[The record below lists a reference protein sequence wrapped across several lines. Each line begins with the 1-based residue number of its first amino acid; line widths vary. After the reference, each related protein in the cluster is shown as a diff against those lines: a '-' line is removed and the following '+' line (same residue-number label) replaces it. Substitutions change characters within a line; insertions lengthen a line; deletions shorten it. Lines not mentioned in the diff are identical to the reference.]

1 MNIRLLEV
9 LRTLLATG
17 STIATAKAMGL
28 SQSGVSRMLQQ
39 LESDLAITLFAR
51 DKGRLI
57 PTPEAVVLGRDAE
70 NVLLA
75 VERMSG
81 HAEDL
86 RSGASGPEIVRIAL
100 PSSMWE
106 NFAPAMLIDYVRD
119 FPGVRIETFFETT
132 TLISKLVGDR
142 VIDLGFLRM
151 EGETGPGIVVDKVA
165 SGQSV
170 CVLPKDHPLAELD
183 EITIKHLKNVP
194 LILIGKQRPNRMAL
208 DQAFKRAGV
217 KQMVKIETHTNSSA
231 CSYVAHGLGITI
243 ISSFYANLYRHLNLV
258 QRPFIP
264 TATQEFGLARADG
277 VPLSIAAQGLSDA
290 LKRQIQLS
298 QRGE

>member
-39 LESDLAITLFAR
+39 LESELAITLFAR

-75 VERMSG
+75 PERMSG

-100 PSSMWE
+100 PSSSRSTSLMRK
-106 NFAPAMLIDYVRD
+106 NSCQPRT
-119 FPGVRIETFFETT
+119 R
-132 TLISKLVGDR
+132 
-142 VIDLGFLRM
+142 
-151 EGETGPGIVVDKVA
+151 
-165 SGQSV
+165 
-170 CVLPKDHPLAELD
+170 LP
-183 EITIKHLKNVP
+183 
-194 LILIGKQRPNRMAL
+194 R
-208 DQAFKRAGV
+208 
-217 KQMVKIETHTNSSA
+217 
-231 CSYVAHGLGITI
+231 CS
-243 ISSFYANLYRHLNLV
+243 R
-258 QRPFIP
+258 
-264 TATQEFGLARADG
+264 
-277 VPLSIAAQGLSDA
+277 
-290 LKRQIQLS
+290 
-298 QRGE
+298 